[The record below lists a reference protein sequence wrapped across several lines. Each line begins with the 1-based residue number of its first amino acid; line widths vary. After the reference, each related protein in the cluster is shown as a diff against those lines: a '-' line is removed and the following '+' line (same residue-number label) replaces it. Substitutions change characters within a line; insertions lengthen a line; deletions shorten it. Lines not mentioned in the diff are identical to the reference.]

1 MEGSPAATSSETFDD
16 VHDDAL
22 DVGEWRRIAW
32 RLNVKRHFAKRC
44 YYFVGAVAVFVTSDS
59 VRLVW
64 PGLDF
69 KNVVLSFIIS
79 SFY

>member
-32 RLNVKRHFAKRC
+32 RLNVKRHFA
-44 YYFVGAVAVFVTSDS
+44 
-59 VRLVW
+59 
-64 PGLDF
+64 
-69 KNVVLSFIIS
+69 
-79 SFY
+79 